1 MPKTALKSSKLLQKR
16 ESYRLWFEFLKL
28 AQSVHSSNVKTALIR
43 SATLYKG
50 WGDIRDAD
58 FHDWWGSHAKLFEE
72 RFTVRKLDNGE
83 APRDSTALII
93 EIPLNIAQT
102 TILKAV
108 KVIVR
113 DELAARTTSLPSRK
127 KRSIHTSEFYITEG
141 SEPKLRAIREMLTVY
156 RDIYLKNPNLKGRK
170 RLQAVH
176 DHYLSRKSKKWRKI
190 PTSLMADISDDARV
204 ASVLRT
210 ISRYITNAETILMNV
225 ANGTFPGTY
234 ANNAKG

>member
-1 MPKTALKSSKLLQKR
+1 MQKR
-16 ESYRLWFEFLKL
+16 EAFRLWFEFLKL
-28 AQSVHSSNVKTALIR
+28 AQSSQSTKVKAALSR
-43 SATLYKG
+43 SATLYEG
-50 WGDIRDAD
+50 WGDIRNAE
-58 FHDWWGSHAKLFEE
+58 FHDWWNNHAELFEE
-72 RFTVRKLDNGE
+72 RYTVRKLNNGE
-83 APRDSTALII
+83 APRDPTALII

-108 KVIVR
+108 TVIVR
-113 DELAARTTSLPSRK
+113 DELAVRTRPIPSRK

-141 SEPKLRAIREMLTVY
+141 TEPKLAAIREMLTVY

-176 DHYLSRKSKKWRKI
+176 DHYLSRKSKKWRRI
-190 PTSLMADISDDARV
+190 PTSLMADINDDARV

-225 ANGTFPGTY
+225 ADGNFPGAY
-234 ANNAKG
+234 ANNAKA